1 MKRTNPQFNV
11 VAGRFIGLTKWRKT
25 FQRESM
31 QISMRGVVFPF
42 LPSFEASFGTFH
54 QGLSHFPSLLD
65 IALWGWCLVLG
76 MDVCIILEVLALVDE
91 MIIEMNTSLPM
102 ARSIYSSM
110 LSLPLSL
117 SN

>member
-1 MKRTNPQFNV
+1 
-11 VAGRFIGLTKWRKT
+11 
-25 FQRESM
+25 
-31 QISMRGVVFPF
+31 MRGVVFPF
-42 LPSFEASFGTFH
+42 LPSFEASFGNFH
-54 QGLSHFPSLLD
+54 HGLSHFPSLLD